1 MAFRLNDE
9 DYIIS
14 DYIRTVDLDLDVNV
28 LELLLQQMTRLRLY
42 LRFNHN
48 CFCVDRLPSV
58 RSIDVLM
65 RAVIHIRCTRD
76 LPSAYRLR
84 LLCKRYNR
92 LVIRF
97 KSAFESCDTFSGLTF

>member
-14 DYIRTVDLDLDVNV
+14 DYIRIVDLDLDANA
-28 LELLLQQMTRLRLY
+28 LEMLLQQMSRLRSY

-58 RSIDVLM
+58 RSIDMLM
-65 RAVIHIRCTRD
+65 RAVIRARD
-76 LPSAYRLR
+76 VSSAYRLR
-84 LLCKRYNR
+84 LLCKRFNR

-97 KSAFESCDTFSGLTF
+97 KSAFESCDTFCGLTF